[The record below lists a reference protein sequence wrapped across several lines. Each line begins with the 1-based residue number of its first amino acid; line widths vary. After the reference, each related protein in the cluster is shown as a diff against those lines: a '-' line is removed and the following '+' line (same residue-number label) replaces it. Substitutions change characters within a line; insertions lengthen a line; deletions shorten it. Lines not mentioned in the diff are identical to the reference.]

1 MSSHK
6 WNQKHHLHS
15 IFLKPPTQLREL
27 HSWPSIALVSSQ
39 LPRFSLSTWKWT
51 MRFGYTAHAYQLTKA
66 TKRIVISSK
75 SSETSITH
83 LTALL
88 PFKGTGKHTGS
99 TKVKGQIREKKSCK
113 GHRHCIGYGRN
124 LGSRICTIAAL
135 RPCQFLTLVHPS
147 QHSMPIKKLIMAG
160 DRGGWMIFV
169 QDSYDRILCPL
180 R

>member
-1 MSSHK
+1 
-6 WNQKHHLHS
+6 
-15 IFLKPPTQLREL
+15 
-27 HSWPSIALVSSQ
+27 
-39 LPRFSLSTWKWT
+39 

-113 GHRHCIGYGRN
+113 GHRHYIGYGRN

-135 RPCQFLTLVHPS
+135 RLCQFLTLAHPS
-147 QHSMPIKKLIMAG
+147 QHSMSTKQQITAG
-160 DRGGWMIFV
+160 DRGGWNVSAASFNDEIVVDLPTGIVYLIFFMV
-169 QDSYDRILCPL
+169 AMILCFFLCAEVIDGTQLLWSPYW
-180 R
+180 